1 MGFQPMEGGRRR
13 SPEKGVFLFRCS
25 VRGGQRQ
32 GRLLGE
38 IRDDMLRNDQVPR
51 SNHAMSRSNERPTVR
66 EMSHSNERRVDGLSD
81 VPRVPQ

>member
-1 MGFQPMEGGRRR
+1 MASDVMRKASFFSAAVCGADNDT
-13 SPEKGVFLFRCS
+13 VA

-51 SNHAMSRSNERPTVR
+51 SNHAMSRSNERPTVH
-66 EMSHSNERRVDGLSD
+66 EMSHSNERRVDGL
-81 VPRVPQ
+81 